1 MKFKIFKFKKVKSTN
16 NTAMRII
23 QNTQCKYGMIISD
36 SQINGRGQY
45 GRKWISYKGN
55 LFVSFFQELNKI
67 KFSISALTTLNCLL
81 VKKIISKY
89 TKKKIYFKK
98 PNDLLIE
105 KKKVCGILQELIYF
119 KNRPFLIVGIGINTN
134 SSPNIENYKTT
145 SLKNLRKKKVNNN
158 KVLKDIKKKFEI
170 FLKKTKNNRF
180 HKLKNFFF

>member
-36 SQINGRGQY
+36 SQTNGKGQY

-67 KFSISALTTLNCLL
+67 KFSISTLTTLNCLL

-105 KKKVCGILQELIYF
+105 KKKVCGILQEIIYKSNKKYLIT
-119 KNRPFLIVGIGINTN
+119 GIGINISKSPYIKNYPTTN
-134 SSPNIENYKTT
+134 LNEIANKHIRINEVEN
-145 SLKNLRKKKVNNN
+145 SLRKIFENNL
-158 KVLKDIKKKFEI
+158 LKIYSIKG
-170 FLKKTKNNRF
+170 NN
-180 HKLKNFFF
+180 